1 MTVLERIGKVLS
13 RTENSGVAAIE
24 FAICATLFLT
34 ILAGVVDIGR
44 LLWTTAQLDTAV
56 SAGAQYAANNAARV
70 ASDPSAL
77 ATDIGN
83 VVANLNG
90 SGWATATVAVN
101 NNNDKT
107 GCYCPSGSPGN
118 WSWGGAKTCASAC
131 SAGGGVAGQFVT
143 ISASR
148 AISPIF
154 SSFGFVRNGSLNRSA
169 LVQTQ

>member
-1 MTVLERIGKVLS
+1 MRHFNWALLRADA
-13 RTENSGVAAIE
+13 SGVALIE

-44 LLWTTAQLDTAV
+44 VLWTTAQLDAAV

-70 ASDPSAL
+70 ASDPSGL

-90 SGWATATVAVN
+90 SNWATATIAVN
-101 NNNDKT
+101 NNDST

-118 WSWGGAKTCASAC
+118 WSWGAAKTCASAC
-131 SAGGGVAGQFVT
+131 SAGGGIAGQFVT

-148 AISPIF
+148 PISPIF
-154 SSFGFVRNGSLNRSA
+154 SSFGFVGNGSISRDA